1 MEQSLNDKITS
12 ELINHRNQLK
22 SLYSILKYCAFFD
35 LAFIYSKMFYI
46 FAKYNEM
53 FPTNALNI

>member
-12 ELINHRNQLK
+12 ELISHRNQLK

-46 FAKYNEM
+46 FAKYN
-53 FPTNALNI
+53 ALNI